1 MSSQRARGPG
11 LRSGGGEGGDSGNK
25 LWQVT
30 QKNTWEQRS
39 TVWCRDKLLLTHTRR
54 FVHMQAKYNFQRI
67 GPNISKCLAFSQ
79 PSCTFALT
87 RAHTHTQRCYAAF
100 TASHRHLEGFIR
112 AKAIW
117 YGHICRFS
125 TKRFSIHLPCVGPL
139 YLQLWSCVWSV
150 GDHATG
156 NMNVSDEMLRIFVS

>member
-11 LRSGGGEGGDSGNK
+11 LRSGGEGGDSGNK

-30 QKNTWEQRS
+30 HKNTWEQRS

-54 FVHMQAKYNFQRI
+54 FVHMQAKCNFHRTS
-67 GPNISKCLAFSQ
+67 PNQQMFSI
-79 PSCTFALT
+79 LT
-87 RAHTHTQRCYAAF
+87 ARPHIRSHTHPYTQRSYAAF
-100 TASHRHLEGFIR
+100 TTSHRHLEGFIR
-112 AKAIW
+112 AKAIQ
-117 YGHICRFS
+117 YGQICCFS
-125 TKRFSIHLPCVGPL
+125 TKRCSIHLPCVGPL

-150 GDHATG
+150 GGHATG